1 MQTNR
6 LTKTPPPT
14 KHFHL
19 KKCKICLYETGRQMH
34 SRSVVFHLKA
44 HHNVPRLNTRNGSRT
59 APKEKKQQTI
69 HGIILRISRSSFAS
83 PALFLVCSFRIV
95 RAFSSFSS
103 AVDRHLAR
111 RSFFTTESTISCCAV
126 DVVFTVR
133 LCAGTS
139 WTSPPTSLSYC
150 DTSTSSAGPHCPFV
164 SRAAASLRYWCM
176 CSLN

>member
-6 LTKTPPPT
+6 LTKTLPPT
-14 KHFHL
+14 KTFHL
-19 KKCKICLYETGRQMH
+19 KKCEIFLPVLARQIH
-34 SRSVVFHLKA
+34 SRSVAFHLKA

-69 HGIILRISRSSFAS
+69 HDVILRISRSSFAS

-95 RAFSSFSS
+95 RAFCTSSS

-139 WTSPPTSLSYC
+139 WTSPPTSLTYC
-150 DTSTSSAGPHCPFV
+150 DTIPLLPGPHCPFV